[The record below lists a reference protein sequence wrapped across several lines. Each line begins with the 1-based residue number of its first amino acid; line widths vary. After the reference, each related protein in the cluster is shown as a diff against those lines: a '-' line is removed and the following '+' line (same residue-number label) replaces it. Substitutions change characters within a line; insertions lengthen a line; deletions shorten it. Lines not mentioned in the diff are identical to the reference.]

1 MLRGESNI
9 LQCHDNWLTSSSD
22 DDDGCVDACLFGAE
36 KTSRSARPP
45 PKPSPSLRLLTVPDV
60 SPHPDVLTYPGLA
73 AEWQI

>member
-1 MLRGESNI
+1 MLREESNI
-9 LQCHDNWLTSSSD
+9 LQRHDNRLTSSSD
-22 DDDGCVDACLFGAE
+22 DDDGRVDSRLFGAE

-60 SPHPDVLTYPGLA
+60 PSHPDVLTCPGPA